1 MVNDRL
7 IYAKLFLL
15 KIQKH
20 PLFGINQKFHW
31 PYEGNYQANT
41 VENIILEDAHFYRTW
56 EV

>member
-7 IYAKLFLL
+7 IYAKLLLL